1 MEIKNK
7 SNQEMELKNKE
18 YEELIIKKEEELKK
32 EEEELK
38 KNFIH
43 KKINKQSLLEN
54 PQFDKEKQKDFQII
68 LEKILEYSPKEYY
81 PNENYLQKR
90 NFILSEP
97 AKKRLSLLNHYISK
111 GINVILEGPTGT
123 SKTLSADI
131 ICKSLNKKIIKYN
144 LNAETK
150 INDLL
155 IKYITDSE
163 SSTGL
168 NLREGPLLDSF
179 KNGKCCILDEINLTN
194 PSVLHCM
201 EDCLNSKKLIINLP
215 GIQYKE
221 VLMNKNFC
229 LIATQNPNSEEF
241 KNKRNELTQKFL
253 SNFQVIK
260 FDKFSNDEIEFI
272 ANGLAK
278 KFGYILE
285 QCSYDKI
292 TENNKKKKIVKELSD
307 FHNEWSEKAFN
318 DEENKQIYTIRE
330 ISATLYA
337 LIDKKDKKGENVYD
351 TIMIIYGGRYEKDKK
366 KEIENILKEKY
377 KTIYGC
383 KNENKDYKIP
393 KIFENKFFKNNS
405 LIEVIKSIDF
415 SFRNQRH
422 VILTG
427 KKGNGKTII
436 AKTYSKY
443 YNNLNEKKKNN
454 NNENDEDNYFVI
466 CTPEIKTNDL
476 IGKLKTEKDKIAEWD
491 EGIMFKAIKNGKCIV
506 LDRINEAP
514 SNVAERFNPLY
525 DKTYDNEESY
535 FEINENLQNNKIK
548 IHSNFRTICTCDI
561 ENVKDMTPAFLNR
574 FDIIVLENQIV
585 DCSKEE
591 IKELI
596 TILLK
601 FH

>member
-7 SNQEMELKNKE
+7 SNQEIELNT
-18 YEELIIKKEEELKK
+18 KKEEELKK

-38 KNFIH
+38 KSFIH
-43 KKINKQSLLEN
+43 KRINKQSLLEN

-179 KNGKCCILDEINLTN
+179 KNGKCCILDEINLTT

-201 EDCLNSKKLIINLP
+201 EDCLNSNKLIINLP

-221 VLMNKNFC
+221 VLMNKDFC

-285 QCSYDKI
+285 HCSYDKI
-292 TENNKKKKIVKELSD
+292 TENNKKKKNCK
-307 FHNEWSEKAFN
+307 
-318 DEENKQIYTIRE
+318 R
-330 ISATLYA
+330 
-337 LIDKKDKKGENVYD
+337 
-351 TIMIIYGGRYEKDKK
+351 II
-366 KEIENILKEKY
+366 
-377 KTIYGC
+377 C
-383 KNENKDYKIP
+383 
-393 KIFENKFFKNNS
+393 
-405 LIEVIKSIDF
+405 F
-415 SFRNQRH
+415 S
-422 VILTG
+422 
-427 KKGNGKTII
+427 
-436 AKTYSKY
+436 
-443 YNNLNEKKKNN
+443 
-454 NNENDEDNYFVI
+454 
-466 CTPEIKTNDL
+466 
-476 IGKLKTEKDKIAEWD
+476 
-491 EGIMFKAIKNGKCIV
+491 
-506 LDRINEAP
+506 
-514 SNVAERFNPLY
+514 
-525 DKTYDNEESY
+525 
-535 FEINENLQNNKIK
+535 
-548 IHSNFRTICTCDI
+548 
-561 ENVKDMTPAFLNR
+561 
-574 FDIIVLENQIV
+574 
-585 DCSKEE
+585 
-591 IKELI
+591 
-596 TILLK
+596 
-601 FH
+601 

>member
-1 MEIKNK
+1 MEKESEHDK
-7 SNQEMELKNKE
+7 ELELKQKV
-18 YEELIIKKEEELKK
+18 EEEVKINEEELKRK

-38 KNFIH
+38 RKNEEELKRKEEEELKRKEEEEKKKEDELKKYFIH
-43 KKINKQSLLEN
+43 KRFNKQSLLEN
-54 PQFDKEKQKDFQII
+54 PQFEEVKQDFQNI
-68 LEKILEYSPKEYY
+68 LNEITSDYSPKELYH
-81 PNENYLQKR
+81 PTEDFLKKK
-90 NFILSEP
+90 NFILSEQ
-97 AKKRLSLLNHYISK
+97 AKKRLSLLYHYISK

-131 ICKSLNKKIIKYN
+131 ICKSLGKNVIKYN

-155 IKYITDSE
+155 IKYISDSE

-168 NLREGPLLDSF
+168 TLKEGPLLDCI
-179 KNGKCCILDEINLTN
+179 KKGKCCILDEINLTT

-201 EDCLNSKKLIINLP
+201 EDCLNSNKLIINLP

-221 VLMNKNFC
+221 EIVSKNFR

-260 FDKFSNDEIEFI
+260 FDKFSKEEINTI
-272 ANGLAK
+272 AEGLAVQ
-278 KFGYILE
+278 FGYFSKT
-285 QCSYDKI
+285 CSYDKI
-292 TENNKKKKIVKELSD
+292 PENNKKKKIVKELSD

-443 YNNLNEKKKNN
+443 YNNLQEEKNNN
-454 NNENDEDNYFVI
+454 NNENDEDNYFVK
-466 CTPEIKTNDL
+466 CTPEIKINDL
-476 IGKLKTEKDKIAEWD
+476 IRKLNTEKNKIAEWD

-525 DKTYDNEESY
+525 DKTYDNEDSY
-535 FEINENLQNNKIK
+535 FEINENLQDN
-548 IHSNFRTICTCDI
+548 
-561 ENVKDMTPAFLNR
+561 
-574 FDIIVLENQIV
+574 
-585 DCSKEE
+585 
-591 IKELI
+591 
-596 TILLK
+596 
-601 FH
+601 